1 MVQIRP
7 GGSTRYTQHL
17 ANLRVRKALYIMQDN
32 YRPRT
37 IRELFQ
43 RRLEP
48 LPQLST
54 LRRIAEGGRNRFG
67 NFLRI
72 SNLSPAG
79 QIERRIRDDS
89 IEPRAESLSR
99 VEAVDRL
106 IRPQESLLHRIL
118 RVLVR
123 HYDRPGHYIRA
134 PLMKTYEPG
143 EAAFVSL
150 PSKTYELPFL
160 IRNTYGGVRLL
171 RGWQWRW
178 VGILAVRYGRE
189 GLTGVAEVRRQMVAG
204 GSSEP
209 VPWSHARVPS

>member
-7 GGSTRYTQHL
+7 GGSARYTQHL
-17 ANLRVRKALYIMQDN
+17 ADLRVRKALYIMQDD
-32 YRPRT
+32 YRPCT

-54 LRRIAEGGRNRFG
+54 LRWIAERGRNRFG
-67 NFLRI
+67 DFLRI

-79 QIERRIRDDS
+79 QIERRVRDDS
-89 IEPRAESLSR
+89 IEPCAESLCR

-123 HYDRPGHYIRA
+123 HYDRSGHYIRA

-143 EAAFVSL
+143 EAPFIPL
-150 PSKTYELPFL
+150 PGETYELPFL
-160 IRNTYGGVRLL
+160 IRNTYGGVGLL
-171 RGWQWRW
+171 RGWQ
-178 VGILAVRYGRE
+178 
-189 GLTGVAEVRRQMVAG
+189 
-204 GSSEP
+204 
-209 VPWSHARVPS
+209 

>member
-1 MVQIRP
+1 MMQIRS
-7 GGSTRYTQHL
+7 GGSARYTQHL
-17 ANLRVRKALYIMQDN
+17 ANLRVRKALYIMQDD

-54 LRRIAEGGRNRFG
+54 LRGIAKRGRNRFG
-67 NFLRI
+67 DFLRI

-79 QIERRIRDDS
+79 QIERRVRDDS
-89 IEPRAESLSR
+89 IEPCAESLGR
-99 VEAVDRL
+99 VEAIDRL

-123 HYDRPGHYIRA
+123 HYDRPGHHIRA

-143 EAAFVSL
+143 EAPFVPL
-150 PSKTYELPFL
+150 PGESYEFPFL

-171 RGWQWRW
+171 RGWQ
-178 VGILAVRYGRE
+178 
-189 GLTGVAEVRRQMVAG
+189 
-204 GSSEP
+204 
-209 VPWSHARVPS
+209 